1 MASGPIPN
9 GNAPDTDASAPTLD
23 LGLHPTA
30 ALVPV
35 PAPAQDG
42 SLSGLR
48 HRRRALAELVA
59 TLTWDLGG
67 LAFEMAVRD
76 HYRLDV
82 LSRRAAELQRA
93 DAQLAEVQRL
103 LASAE
108 TGIEGKCRACG
119 EVHSRGASYCW
130 HCGAPLLSEAR
141 PASLEADV

>member
-1 MASGPIPN
+1 MASGSLPN
-9 GNAPDTDASAPTLD
+9 GSAPDAGATSPTVD
-23 LGLHPTA
+23 LGVHSST
-30 ALVPV
+30 ALVP
-35 PAPAQDG
+35 APTQAQDG

-59 TLTWDLGG
+59 RLTWDLGG
-67 LAFEMAVRD
+67 LAYEMAVRD

-108 TGIEGKCRACG
+108 TGIEGKCRSCG
-119 EVHSRGASYCW
+119 EVHSRGASFCW

-141 PASLEADV
+141 PSSLGGV